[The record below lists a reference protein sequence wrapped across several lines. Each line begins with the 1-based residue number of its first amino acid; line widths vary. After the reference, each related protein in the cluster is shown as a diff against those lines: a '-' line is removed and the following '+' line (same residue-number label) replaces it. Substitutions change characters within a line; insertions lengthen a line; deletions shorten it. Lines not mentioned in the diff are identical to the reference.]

1 MGVLEVVAVFQAVT
15 EQPVGADMREPDQAE
30 GQGQGPALPP
40 AETHHSGRQD
50 GAVRGSQRRGVP
62 VTVPFARAAAAGVTL
77 LVAVISASRCESGN
91 AR

>member
-1 MGVLEVVAVFQAVT
+1 
-15 EQPVGADMREPDQAE
+15 MREPDQAE
-30 GQGQGPALPP
+30 GQDQGPALPP

-62 VTVPFARAAAAGVTL
+62 VTVPLARAAAGVTL